1 MTKDY
6 DSKMAIGVGNDS
18 VRSVH
23 MGDICTS
30 TNETNHL
37 LTYGLGPC
45 VGVAIVIKS
54 GENNVVRLLAHMDM
68 GQIIGQSFSNLKD
81 TIRRLKYNMNGPVK
95 QINISLVTTQSYQ
108 NMHNLN
114 DKETELLA
122 ILLSEFQQFGITI
135 NDINFVYSSQVQISP
150 NGIIS
155 TYTEQQLKD
164 HKKNM
169 LMSDLQSFGGYVH
182 PELNIYIT
190 NYGAYMSNCSLN
202 TNSSDEEK
210 KFELEKDYWQRYI
223 ADGYEL
229 VIAPSFNNP
238 DCLAIYVSNW
248 NDTSIHKYGTI
259 PGCIQAKSKSFNLS
273 AMSTFK
279 KK

>member
-1 MTKDY
+1 MTKNY
-6 DSKMAIGVGNDS
+6 NSKMAIGVGNDS
-18 VRSVH
+18 VRCVD
-23 MGDICTS
+23 MGMICKS
-30 TNETNHL
+30 INETNHL
-37 LTYGLGPC
+37 LTYGLGTC
-45 VGVAIVIKS
+45 VGVAIVIKN

-68 GQIIGQSFSNLKD
+68 GQIIGKSFSNLKD

-122 ILLSEFQQFGITI
+122 ILLSEFQQFSIAI

-210 KFELEKDYWQRYI
+210 KSELGKDHWQRYI
-223 ADGYEL
+223 ADSYEL
-229 VIAPSFNNP
+229 VIGPSFNDP

-259 PGCIQAKSKSFNLS
+259 PGCIQVKNFDLS
-273 AMSTFK
+273 AMPTSK
-279 KK
+279 KR

>member
-6 DSKMAIGVGNDS
+6 NSKMAIGVGNDS
-18 VRSVH
+18 VRYVS
-23 MGDICTS
+23 MRSICTS

-68 GQIIGQSFSNLKD
+68 GQIIGKSFSNLKN
-81 TIRRLKYNMNGPVK
+81 TIRRLMNNMDGPAK

-108 NMHNLN
+108 NIHNLN

-122 ILLSEFQQFGITI
+122 ILLTEFQQLDIAI

-155 TYTEQQLKD
+155 TYTEQQLEE
-164 HKKNM
+164 HKKNI
-169 LMSDLQSFGGYVH
+169 LRSDLQSFGGYVH
-182 PELNIYIT
+182 PVLNIYIT
-190 NYGAYMSNCSLN
+190 NYGAYMGNCSLN

-210 KFELEKDYWQRYI
+210 KSKLREDYWQRYI
-223 ADGYEL
+223 TDGYEL
-229 VIAPSFNNP
+229 VIGPSFNNP

-259 PGCIQAKSKSFNLS
+259 PGCLKAKSFNLS
-273 AMSTFK
+273 AMPTPQK
-279 KK
+279 R